1 MRKFRKKTDYS
12 YYSSYNSKRGRVRF
26 NRVVLASI
34 GGVILV
40 VAIVAMLN
48 ITRIK
53 LMWKGY
59 SWSETSEI
67 LSLTSSQEDEIVS
80 YKKLDHISDWINL
93 DKKVQYYDD
102 YEKYLTIKPKEKKK
116 EIVKYISDI
125 FDNQVPKL
133 QSMGYSEE
141 DLWQMLETASKED
154 LQYIIDKNYRAD
166 ETREY
171 RLVKGYSLQ
180 NMEKYMEA
188 YKQYKDYNYSV
199 AITNYPFILSTNP
212 VNAEYTIT
220 NPDDILTLVKKGFY
234 LDTEYEPKDLVT
246 PKTLPAQAAEDI
258 KMRKDTANALDEM
271 AEAAKKENYVLLV
284 NSAYRSY
291 QRQSDVYKEFETKFG
306 GLYAAEYVASPGASE
321 HQTGLGVDLT
331 SQSVE
336 DGKHLVF
343 GDTPEY
349 KWVVK
354 NAYKYGFIMRFEP
367 ETAAITGIAHEP
379 WHLRYVGK
387 EVAKEIYDKQI
398 TLEEYCLYNNKI
410 PALKKK

>member
-48 ITRIK
+48 VTRIK

-188 YKQYKDYNYSV
+188 YKQYKDYKYSV